1 MRRVACGQMRDLGAV
16 TTYAH
21 PVFAPGDDADGDP
34 DDLFR
39 PYRMV
44 EARAGRTVVTNG
56 PWLTLDVDGHG
67 PGAVLDRGRGKR
79 LRVRARTVGGEV
91 ERLVLHGPDGVLA
104 SGAGELEHE
113 ATVDGGFWLAA
124 AAYGDADPHTVG
136 APVFAHTT
144 PVYVDV
150 DGRRVGR
157 VASAQWCL
165 RLLDGV
171 EELAAEQGRFAPGYR
186 ERQLGDLIAVLD
198 RARAFYR
205 SVS

>member
-1 MRRVACGQMRDLGAV
+1 M
-16 TTYAH
+16 
-21 PVFAPGDDADGDP
+21 
-34 DDLFR
+34 
-39 PYRMV
+39 
-44 EARAGRTVVTNG
+44 
-56 PWLTLDVDGHG
+56 
-67 PGAVLDRGRGKR
+67 
-79 LRVRARTVGGEV
+79 
-91 ERLVLHGPDGVLA
+91 LHGPDGVLA

-113 ATVDGGFWLAA
+113 VTVDGGLWLAA
-124 AAYGDADPHTVG
+124 AAYGDTDPHTVG

-157 VASAQWCL
+157 AASARWCL

-171 EELAAEQGRFAPGYR
+171 EELAGEQGRFAPGHR
-186 ERQLGDLIAVLD
+186 ERQLGDLVAVLD